1 MAQSFNFFASY
12 ADAFEVLPKD
22 AKCDL
27 LQILI
32 DFVFKNKEPET
43 PKDPMVNLAWILIS
57 PTLRG
62 TVKRANAASRPTEK
76 PQKPAAKK
84 SAARKTKSIPE
95 PEPEPELSASDDE
108 DEADY
113 AAPESEVELDT
124 FYEEEDEEQD
134 DVASYCEDDAERLCS
149 SSERNAET
157 LCSSNERDAEASC
170 SSNERNAKT
179 SRSSI
184 AKNAKTS
191 CLSKNQNAKTS
202 CLSYKDK
209 DKEEDKEE
217 EVEEEENLDSQE
229 NKYIRKE
236 GRKKQVVLKKPSASS
251 SANRKRFQPPT
262 PQEVRAYCDEKGFTF
277 DPDMFVS
284 FYESK
289 GWLVGRTPMTSW
301 KAACRTWQHNRDQS
315 PQIVQ
320 TPQAPIQSTNTLIS
334 KCYDTNTRFGNARMG
349 KAARDAEFADYA
361 KRLLNGSRTEQAL
374 PFK

>member
-1 MAQSFNFFASY
+1 MAKSFNFFASY
-12 ADAFEVLPKD
+12 ADAFEALPKD

-76 PQKPAAKK
+76 AQKPAARK
-84 SAARKTKSIPE
+84 SGARRAKSKAE

-108 DEADY
+108 DEAEY
-113 AAPESEVELDT
+113 AAAESEVELDT
-124 FYEEEDEEQD
+124 FYD
-134 DVASYCEDDAERLCS
+134 EDDAEQDAVASYYEDDADTSCLN
-149 SSERNAET
+149 EEHDAKT
-157 LCSSNERDAEASC
+157 LC

-209 DKEEDKEE
+209 EEDKEE
-217 EVEEEENLDSQE
+217 EVEEEENMDSQE

-262 PQEVRAYCDEKGFTF
+262 SEEVRAYCEEKGFTF
-277 DPDMFVS
+277 DPEMFVS

-301 KAACRTWQHNRDQS
+301 KAACRTWQHNRNQS

-320 TPQAPIQSTNTLIS
+320 TPQAPIQSTNTLIP

-349 KAARDAEFADYA
+349 RAARDAEFADYA
-361 KRLLNGSRTEQAL
+361 ERLLKGSRTEQAL